1 MEKSDPLILQN
12 RLQLRE
18 GFHRRNIVQTI
29 QILCQKSQ
37 LCSQLLPCTFVVIKQ
52 IRYRSAKTS
61 AKHPIQTRIILKIQ
75 IKYLMLPCKK
85 LSEHQGK
92 GCLQAPGN
100 RCITADQP
108 ALFSMTD
115 HSRRGAFLPHC
126 QFLHHLQ
133 NHTGG
138 LVLTDG
144 VYLSAQIFPALI
156 QDKDSFLIRP
166 LCSLFVLFLRNDK
179 KRSISIA
186 LSFFASLQFFCR
198 CIQLHLARK
207 RKMPL
212 QILHQPFSVTGFA
225 VTNDHP
231 FGILLIRHLYHSCSV

>member
-1 MEKSDPLILQN
+1 MEKPDPLILQN

-52 IRYRSAKTS
+52 ICYRSAKAS
-61 AKHPIQTRIILKIQ
+61 AKHPIQARIILKIQ
-75 IKYLMLPCKK
+75 IEHLMAPRKK

-92 GCLQAPGN
+92 GCLQTPGN
-100 RCITADQP
+100 RCITANQP
-108 ALFSMTD
+108 ALFSVTD
-115 HSRRGAFLPHC
+115 HSRRGALLPHC

-144 VYLSAQIFPALI
+144 VYLPSQIFPALI

-166 LCSLFVLFLRNDK
+166 LCSLFVLLFRNDK
-179 KRSISIA
+179 KRSTSIFIA
-186 LSFFASLQFFCR
+186 LTFAASLQFFC
-198 CIQLHLARK
+198 
-207 RKMPL
+207 
-212 QILHQPFSVTGFA
+212 
-225 VTNDHP
+225 
-231 FGILLIRHLYHSCSV
+231 